1 LPKNTLLPPDLTATD
16 RALLERTIQISEES
30 RKTGNHPFG
39 ALLATADGKIL
50 LESGNTA
57 ATDRGTGHA
66 ELNVARKAAS
76 LFTAEALSTCT
87 LVTSVEPCCMCAGGL
102 YWAGIGR
109 LVYGMTEKRLAS
121 LTGNNPENLTM
132 NMPCTQVLNAGQR
145 KVVVV
150 GPVQDMEAR
159 IAHVHE
165 GFW

>member
-1 LPKNTLLPPDLTATD
+1 MPTDTLLPPNLTATD

-39 ALLATADGKIL
+39 ALLATVDGKIL

-132 NMPCTQVLNAGQR
+132 NMPCTQVLDAGQR

-150 GPVQDMEAR
+150 GPVQDMESR